1 MISTLLGFL
10 SIIVFSIVY
19 YFDFTILNRIKEA
32 DFASFAAGVGSV
44 YVFIHMLPQLAHGQ
58 HLLEVA
64 FPTIQFVGSQY
75 TIYLIALAGFLFF
88 YMFDTFLAHTRRL
101 PTDEY
106 STNSELAFYWTNVIF
121 ISLYNMLIGYFVGSY
136 NVENV
141 SYRIIYLIAY
151 VIHFITIKHGIY
163 HVFPKKYKRQGKYPI
178 IVGLFVGY
186 FIGHYFPVSALVL
199 SINEALLTGAMIL
212 TVFKHE
218 LPNEQDSKMKAFTV
232 GTLSSIL
239 LFMLL

>member
-163 HVFPKKYKRQGKYPI
+163 HVFPKKYERQGKYPI